1 MNKIFKE
8 IKLDKIKEKEIN
20 KFNYIFLLYL
30 NEILNKKNAKKN
42 YFMYLMKKGIK
53 IFFIKQNNFIV
64 GFFTLYLNKFTKKS
78 SNNIYLR
85 DFYIK
90 KRFRK
95 NKLGSKVIEKI
106 TKIYKK
112 KKFFSIKI
120 EILKSN
126 SRVKNFWEKLQFKKN
141 KSIYIKKINARN

>member
-1 MNKIFKE
+1 M
-8 IKLDKIKEKEIN
+8 KLVKIKEIEIN

-30 NEILNKKNAKKN
+30 NEILNKKNTKKN
-42 YFMYLMKKGIK
+42 YFTYLMNKGVK
-53 IFFIKQNNFIV
+53 IFFIKQNNFII
-64 GFFTLYLNKFTKKS
+64 GFFTLYLNRFTKKS

-90 KRFRK
+90 KRYRK
-95 NKLGSKVIEKI
+95 KKLGSQVIEKI
-106 TKIYKK
+106 TKIYEK

-126 SRVKNFWEKLQFKKN
+126 SRIKNFWEKLQFKKN

>member
-1 MNKIFKE
+1 VNKIFEE
-8 IKLDKIKEKEIN
+8 IKLDKIKEIEIN
-20 KFNYIFLLYL
+20 KFNYIFFLYI
-30 NEILNKKNAKKN
+30 NEILNKKNIKKN
-42 YFMYLMKKGIK
+42 FFTHLMSKGVK

-64 GFFTLYLNKFTKKS
+64 GFFTLYLNKFTKIS

-90 KRFRK
+90 KKYRK
-95 NKLGSKVIEKI
+95 KKLGSQVIEKI

-112 KKFFSIKI
+112 KQFFSIKI

-126 SRVKNFWEKLQFKKN
+126 SRIKNFWERLQFKKN
-141 KSIYIKKINARN
+141 KSIYIKKINDRN

>member
-8 IKLDKIKEKEIN
+8 IKLYKIKEIEIN

-30 NEILNKKNAKKN
+30 NEILNKKNTKKN
-42 YFMYLMKKGIK
+42 YFKYLMNKGMK

-90 KRFRK
+90 KRYRK
-95 NKLGSKVIEKI
+95 MKLGSQVIEKI

-112 KKFFSIKI
+112 KKFYSIKI

-126 SRVKNFWEKLQFKKN
+126 SRVKNFWEKLHRWQK
-141 KSIYIKKINARN
+141 